1 MTRKEKE
8 KEFFAYHMDKFRKAQ
23 ITDPFF
29 VLKTAFFQK
38 GKYGRQVQLF
48 EGELKRGEDIFIEF
62 IDVNRDTTGKEIGIE
77 SAFEDRPLFKYKHNP
92 YFAEEYDVKEGT
104 NSMGEN
110 YFAYTVPLSEL
121 MVIMPGGDEITFN
134 LYEKR
139 KAEAPKEQVSL
150 SVFPDFEEEFGP
162 KLKEKIGDVALHI
175 IGEESASDILLRI
188 ATDFQKL
195 AQKLK

>member
-1 MTRKEKE
+1 MSRKEKE
-8 KEFFAYHMDKFRKAQ
+8 KEFFAYHMYKFRKTQ
-23 ITDPFF
+23 IGDPFF

-48 EGELKRGEDIFIEF
+48 EGELKRNEDIFIEF
-62 IDVNRDTTGKEIGIE
+62 IDVNRDINGKEIGIE
-77 SAFEDRPLFKYKHNP
+77 SAFEDRPLFKYKSNP

-104 NSMGEN
+104 NSNGDN

-121 MVIMPGGDEITFN
+121 MVIMPDGSEITYN

-150 SVFPDFEEEFGP
+150 SVFPDFENEFIP
-162 KLKEKIGDVALHI
+162 KLKETKEELSLD
-175 IGEESASDILLRI
+175 ESASDILLRI

>member
-23 ITDPFF
+23 IADPFF

-62 IDVNRDTTGKEIGIE
+62 IDVNRDVNGKEIGIE

-121 MVIMPGGDEITFN
+121 MVIMSDGDEITYN

-150 SVFPDFEEEFGP
+150 SVFPDFENEFIP
-162 KLKEKIGDVALHI
+162 KLKETKEELSLD
-175 IGEESASDILLRI
+175 ESASDILLRI

>member
-23 ITDPFF
+23 IADPFF

-62 IDVNRDTTGKEIGIE
+62 IDVNRDVNGKEIGIE

-110 YFAYTVPLSEL
+110 YFAYTIPLSEL
-121 MVIMPGGDEITFN
+121 MVIMPDGDEITYN

-150 SVFPDFEEEFGP
+150 SVFPDFENEFIP
-162 KLKEKIGDVALHI
+162 KLKETKEELSLD
-175 IGEESASDILLRI
+175 ESASDILLRI

>member
-1 MTRKEKE
+1 MTRKERE
-8 KEFFAYHMDKFRKAQ
+8 KEFFAYHMDKFRKASVS
-23 ITDPFF
+23 DPFF
-29 VLKTAFFQK
+29 TLKTAFFQK
-38 GKYGRQVQLF
+38 GKYGKQVQLF

-62 IDVNRDTTGKEIGIE
+62 IDVNRDVNGKEIGIE
-77 SAFEDRPLFKYKHNP
+77 SAFEERPLFKYKYNP

-104 NSMGEN
+104 NSNGDN
-110 YFAYTVPLSEL
+110 YFAYTIPLSEL
-121 MVIMPGGDEITFN
+121 MVLMPDGSEITYN

-150 SVFPDFEEEFGP
+150 SVFPDFENEFIP
-162 KLKEKIGDVALHI
+162 KLKETKEELSLD
-175 IGEESASDILLRI
+175 ESASDILLRI

>member
-1 MTRKEKE
+1 MSRKEKE

-23 ITDPFF
+23 IADPFF

-121 MVIMPGGDEITFN
+121 MVIMPDGDEITYN

-150 SVFPDFEEEFGP
+150 SVFPDFENEFIP
-162 KLKEKIGDVALHI
+162 KLKDVKEELSLD
-175 IGEESASDILLRI
+175 ESASDILLRI
-188 ATDFQKL
+188 AADFQKL

>member
-8 KEFFAYHMDKFRKAQ
+8 KEFFAYHMDKFRKAE
-23 ITDPFF
+23 ISNPFF
-29 VLKTAFFQK
+29 TLKTAFFQK

-62 IDVNRDTTGKEIGIE
+62 IDVNRDVNGKEIGIE
-77 SAFEDRPLFKYKHNP
+77 SAFEERPLFKYKSNP

-110 YFAYTVPLSEL
+110 YFAYTIPLSEL
-121 MVIMPGGDEITFN
+121 MVIMPDGSEITYN

-139 KAEAPKEQVSL
+139 KAEAPKEQISL
-150 SVFPDFEEEFGP
+150 SVFPDFEDEFVP
-162 KLKEKIGDVALHI
+162 KLKDVSLDA
-175 IGEESASDILLRI
+175 EETASDILLRI
-188 ATDFQKL
+188 AKDFQKL
-195 AQKLK
+195 AQTLKA

>member
-110 YFAYTVPLSEL
+110 YFAYTIPLSEL

-150 SVFPDFEEEFGP
+150 SVFPDFENEFIP
-162 KLKEKIGDVALHI
+162 KLKEVKEDLSLD
-175 IGEESASDILLRI
+175 ESASDILIRI

-195 AQKLK
+195 SQKLK

>member
-1 MTRKEKE
+1 MSRKEKE
-8 KEFFAYHMDKFRKAQ
+8 KEFFAYHTDKFRKAQ
-23 ITDPFF
+23 IADPFF

-38 GKYGRQVQLF
+38 GNYGRQVQLF
-48 EGELKRGEDIFIEF
+48 EGELKRNEDIFIEF
-62 IDVNRDTTGKEIGIE
+62 IDVNRDVNGKEIGIE
-77 SAFEDRPLFKYKHNP
+77 SAFEDRPLFKYKSNP

-104 NSMGEN
+104 NSNGDN

-121 MVIMPGGDEITFN
+121 MVIMPDGSEITYN

-150 SVFPDFEEEFGP
+150 SVFPDFENEFIP
-162 KLKEKIGDVALHI
+162 KLKETNEELSLD
-175 IGEESASDILLRI
+175 ESASDILLRI

>member
-8 KEFFAYHMDKFRKAQ
+8 KEFFAYHMDKFRKAE
-23 ITDPFF
+23 ISNPFF
-29 VLKTAFFQK
+29 TLKTAFFQK

-62 IDVNRDTTGKEIGIE
+62 IDVNRDVNGKEIGIE
-77 SAFEDRPLFKYKHNP
+77 SAFEERPLFKYKSNP

-110 YFAYTVPLSEL
+110 YFAYTIPLSEL
-121 MVIMPGGDEITFN
+121 MVIMPDGSEITYN

-139 KAEAPKEQVSL
+139 KAEAPKEQVTL
-150 SVFPDFEEEFGP
+150 SVFPDFEDEFIP
-162 KLKEKIGDVALHI
+162 KLKEVSLDE
-175 IGEESASDILLRI
+175 EESASDILLRI
-188 ATDFQKL
+188 ATEFQKL
-195 AQKLK
+195 ATKIK

>member
-23 ITDPFF
+23 IADPFF

-62 IDVNRDTTGKEIGIE
+62 IDVNRDNNGKEIGIE

-110 YFAYTVPLSEL
+110 YFAYTIPLSEL
-121 MVIMPGGDEITFN
+121 MVIMPDGDEITYN

-150 SVFPDFEEEFGP
+150 SVFPDFENEYIP
-162 KLKEKIGDVALHI
+162 KLKETKEELSL
-175 IGEESASDILLRI
+175 EESTSDILLRI
-188 ATDFQKL
+188 AADFQKL

>member
-1 MTRKEKE
+1 MSRKEKE
-8 KEFFAYHMDKFRKAQ
+8 KEFFAYHTDKFRKAQ
-23 ITDPFF
+23 IADPFF

-48 EGELKRGEDIFIEF
+48 EGELKRNEDIFIEF
-62 IDVNRDTTGKEIGIE
+62 IDVNRDVNGKEIGIE
-77 SAFEDRPLFKYKHNP
+77 SAFEDRPLFKYKSNP

-104 NSMGEN
+104 NSNGDN
-110 YFAYTVPLSEL
+110 YFAYTIPLSEL
-121 MVIMPGGDEITFN
+121 MVIMPDGSEITYN

-150 SVFPDFEEEFGP
+150 SVFPDFENEFIP
-162 KLKEKIGDVALHI
+162 KLKETKEELSLD
-175 IGEESASDILLRI
+175 ESASDILLRI

>member
-8 KEFFAYHMDKFRKAQ
+8 KEFFAYQMDKFRKAQ
-23 ITDPFF
+23 IADPFF

-48 EGELKRGEDIFIEF
+48 DGELKRGEDIFIEF
-62 IDVNRDTTGKEIGIE
+62 IDVIRDDFGKEQGVE
-77 SAFEDRPLFKYKHNP
+77 PAFEDRPLFKYKHNP

-104 NSMGEN
+104 NSSGNN
-110 YFAYTVPLSEL
+110 YFAYTIPLSEL
-121 MVIMPGGDEITFN
+121 MVIMPDGSEITYN

-150 SVFPDFEEEFGP
+150 SVFPDFEEQFIP
-162 KLKEKIGDVALHI
+162 KLKEVKEELSLD
-175 IGEESASDILLRI
+175 ESASDILLRI
-188 ATDFQKL
+188 AADFQKL
-195 AQKLK
+195 AQKLN

>member
-1 MTRKEKE
+1 MSRKEKE
-8 KEFFAYHMDKFRKAQ
+8 KEFFAYHTDKFRKAQ
-23 ITDPFF
+23 IADPFF

-48 EGELKRGEDIFIEF
+48 EGELKRNEDIFIEF
-62 IDVNRDTTGKEIGIE
+62 IDVNRDINGKEIGIE
-77 SAFEDRPLFKYKHNP
+77 SGFEDRPLFKYKSNP

-104 NSMGEN
+104 NSNGDN
-110 YFAYTVPLSEL
+110 YFAYTIPLSEL
-121 MVIMPGGDEITFN
+121 MVIMPDGSEITYN

-150 SVFPDFEEEFGP
+150 SVFPDFENEFIP
-162 KLKEKIGDVALHI
+162 KLKEAKEELSLD
-175 IGEESASDILLRI
+175 ESASDILLRI
-188 ATDFQKL
+188 AADFQKL

>member
-1 MTRKEKE
+1 MSRKEKE
-8 KEFFAYHMDKFRKAQ
+8 KEFFAYHTDKFRKAQ
-23 ITDPFF
+23 IADPFF

-48 EGELKRGEDIFIEF
+48 EGELKRGEDIYIEF
-62 IDVNRDTTGKEIGIE
+62 IDIRRDALGKETGIE
-77 SAFEDRPLFKYKHNP
+77 HAFEDRPLFKYKHNP

-104 NSMGEN
+104 NSNGDN
-110 YFAYTVPLSEL
+110 YFAYTIPLSEL
-121 MVIMPGGDEITFN
+121 MVIMPDGSEITYN

-150 SVFPDFEEEFGP
+150 SVFPDFENEFIP
-162 KLKEKIGDVALHI
+162 KLKEAKEELSLD
-175 IGEESASDILLRI
+175 ESASDILLRI

>member
-1 MTRKEKE
+1 MSRKEKE
-8 KEFFAYHMDKFRKAQ
+8 KEFFAYHTDKFRKAQ
-23 ITDPFF
+23 IADPFF

-48 EGELKRGEDIFIEF
+48 VGELKRNEDIFIEF
-62 IDVNRDTTGKEIGIE
+62 IDVNRDINGKEIGIE
-77 SAFEDRPLFKYKHNP
+77 SAFEDRPLFKYKSNP

-104 NSMGEN
+104 NSNGDN
-110 YFAYTVPLSEL
+110 YFAYTIPLSEL
-121 MVIMPGGDEITFN
+121 MVIMPDGSEITYN

-150 SVFPDFEEEFGP
+150 SVFPDFENEFIP
-162 KLKEKIGDVALHI
+162 KLKEVKEELSLD
-175 IGEESASDILLRI
+175 ESASDILLRI

>member
-1 MTRKEKE
+1 MSRKEKE
-8 KEFFAYHMDKFRKAQ
+8 KEFFAYHMDKFRKTQ
-23 ITDPFF
+23 IGDPFF

-48 EGELKRGEDIFIEF
+48 EGELKRNEDIFIEF
-62 IDVNRDTTGKEIGIE
+62 IDVNRDINGKEIGIE
-77 SAFEDRPLFKYKHNP
+77 SAFEDRPLFKYKSNP

-104 NSMGEN
+104 NSNGDN
-110 YFAYTVPLSEL
+110 YFAYTIPLSEL
-121 MVIMPGGDEITFN
+121 MVIMPDGSDITYN

-139 KAEAPKEQVSL
+139 KAEATKEQVSL
-150 SVFPDFEEEFGP
+150 SVFPDFENEFIP
-162 KLKEKIGDVALHI
+162 KLKETKEELSLD
-175 IGEESASDILLRI
+175 ESASDILLRI

>member
-1 MTRKEKE
+1 MSRKEKE
-8 KEFFAYHMDKFRKAQ
+8 KEFFAYHTDKFRKAQ
-23 ITDPFF
+23 IADPFF

-48 EGELKRGEDIFIEF
+48 EGELKRNEDIFIEF
-62 IDVNRDTTGKEIGIE
+62 IDVNRDVNGKEIGIE
-77 SAFEDRPLFKYKHNP
+77 SAFEDRPLFKYKSNP

-104 NSMGEN
+104 NSNGDN

-121 MVIMPGGDEITFN
+121 MVIMPDGSEITYN

-150 SVFPDFEEEFGP
+150 SVFPDFENEFIP
-162 KLKEKIGDVALHI
+162 KLKETKEELSLD
-175 IGEESASDILLRI
+175 ESASDILLRI

>member
-23 ITDPFF
+23 IADPFF

-62 IDVNRDTTGKEIGIE
+62 IDVNRDVNGKEIGIE

-121 MVIMPGGDEITFN
+121 MVIMPDGDEITYN

-150 SVFPDFEEEFGP
+150 SVFPDFENEFIP
-162 KLKEKIGDVALHI
+162 KLKETKEELSLD
-175 IGEESASDILLRI
+175 ESASDILLRI

>member
-1 MTRKEKE
+1 MSRKEKE
-8 KEFFAYHMDKFRKAQ
+8 KEFFAYHMDKFRKTQ
-23 ITDPFF
+23 IGDPFF

-48 EGELKRGEDIFIEF
+48 EGELKRNEDIFIEL
-62 IDVNRDTTGKEIGIE
+62 IDVNRDINGKEIGIE
-77 SAFEDRPLFKYKHNP
+77 SAFEDRPLFKYKSNP

-104 NSMGEN
+104 NSNGDN

-121 MVIMPGGDEITFN
+121 MVIMPDGSEITYN

-150 SVFPDFEEEFGP
+150 SVFPDFENEFIP
-162 KLKEKIGDVALHI
+162 KLKETKEELSLD
-175 IGEESASDILLRI
+175 ESASDILLRI

>member
-1 MTRKEKE
+1 MSRKEKE
-8 KEFFAYHMDKFRKAQ
+8 KEFFAYHMDKFRKTQ
-23 ITDPFF
+23 IGDPFF

-48 EGELKRGEDIFIEF
+48 EGELKRNEDIFIEF
-62 IDVNRDTTGKEIGIE
+62 IDVNRDINGKEIGIE
-77 SAFEDRPLFKYKHNP
+77 SAFEDRPLFKYKSNP

-104 NSMGEN
+104 NSNGDN
-110 YFAYTVPLSEL
+110 YFAYTIPLSEL
-121 MVIMPGGDEITFN
+121 MVIMPDGSEITYN

-150 SVFPDFEEEFGP
+150 SVFPDFENEFIP
-162 KLKEKIGDVALHI
+162 KLKEVKEELSLD
-175 IGEESASDILLRI
+175 ESASDILLRI